1 MKKMGQYI
9 SIHGVK
15 KIKIQKYLLGD
26 KEGTMI
32 QRFTI
37 TDETGN
43 ETEITCFLAKEIMEE

>member
-43 ETEITCFLAKEIMEE
+43 ETEITCFLADDE